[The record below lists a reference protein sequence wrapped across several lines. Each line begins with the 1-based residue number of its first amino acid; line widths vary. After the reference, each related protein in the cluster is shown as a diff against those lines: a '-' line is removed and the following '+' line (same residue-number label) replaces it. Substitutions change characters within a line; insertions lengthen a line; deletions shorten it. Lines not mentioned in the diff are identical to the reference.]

1 MLWHRVDTSIVEQIV
16 NLRSVEGFVG
26 LSGKRAD
33 RFDVAG
39 VAGEDVSGRG
49 RDGFEIGQVGGGGA
63 DAGEDGVGIRLGELA
78 DEFESETAVGAWR

>member
-1 MLWHRVDTSIVEQIV
+1 MVGNGVDAGVVDQEVDFGAFEDFACFRDES
-16 NLRSVEGFVG
+16 
-26 LSGKRAD
+26 AD
-33 RFDVAG
+33 RVLRAG

-49 RDGFEIGQVGGGGA
+49 RGGFEIGQVGGGGA